1 MARDMVPSLPEWNK
15 GEDGKELH
23 SSFTAKR
30 TVTEMIVRTVRE
42 HPVPLRA
49 PDPKNV

>member
-15 GEDGKELH
+15 GKELH

-42 HPVPLRA
+42 RPVPLRA